1 MAPAAVTER
10 LVPVAPVVEAVA
22 LTAPRVRG
30 SRRTLVAVLVGLLA
44 IVAVVA
50 AIISANSL
58 RQQTAGS
65 MPAPISSTTTSP
77 AVIAEPISYPV
88 VEGDLGE
95 TLSALQR
102 AVGAVTDTAV
112 ANELG
117 DYVLAIT
124 QSSANGDV
132 ERARDQLDELIAAVD
147 AAQLSAAE
155 RDDITSAA
163 DDVGSELDSL
173 IHDADKPG
181 KSDDKPGKN
190 P

>member
-1 MAPAAVTER
+1 
-10 LVPVAPVVEAVA
+10 
-22 LTAPRVRG
+22 
-30 SRRTLVAVLVGLLA
+30 
-44 IVAVVA
+44 
-50 AIISANSL
+50 
-58 RQQTAGS
+58 
-65 MPAPISSTTTSP
+65 
-77 AVIAEPISYPV
+77 
-88 VEGDLGE
+88 
-95 TLSALQR
+95 
-102 AVGAVTDTAV
+102 
-112 ANELG
+112 
-117 DYVLAIT
+117 VLAIT